1 MNKKAVLV
9 IGIIA
14 IAGIG
19 YYLYSR
25 RSTSTTE
32 TNLGDGSV
40 SGDATK
46 SASAPKMD
54 LTRKDKKQLC
64 GRKPLLNKAKKEAW
78 QRCVDAG
85 GVASSFDGDF
95 DYGL

>member
-14 IAGIG
+14 VVGIG

-25 RSTSTTE
+25 RSTSTPE
-32 TNLGDGSV
+32 TNLGDGSG

-64 GRKPLLNKAKKEAW
+64 GRKPLLNKAKKDAW
-78 QRCVDAG
+78 QKCVDAG
-85 GVASSFDGDF
+85 GVASSFDGD
-95 DYGL
+95 YGL